1 MRRTLS
7 EKIALPAI
15 KPTAAM
21 IDRLIVTP
29 TMPVDIPISIDR
41 PKVNNITTKTYQ
53 PGQVPY
59 KTVAIHPAVMR
70 FQEK

>member
-15 KPTAAM
+15 KPTAAR

-29 TMPVDIPISIDR
+29 AMPVDIPISIDR
-41 PKVNNITTKTYQ
+41 PKVNNITTKAYQ
-53 PGQVPY
+53 PG
-59 KTVAIHPAVMR
+59 
-70 FQEK
+70 

>member
-21 IDRLIVTP
+21 IGRLIVTP
-29 TMPVDIPISIDR
+29 AMPVDIPISIDR
-41 PKVNNITTKTYQ
+41 PKVNNITTKAYQ
-53 PGQVPY
+53 PG
-59 KTVAIHPAVMR
+59 
-70 FQEK
+70 